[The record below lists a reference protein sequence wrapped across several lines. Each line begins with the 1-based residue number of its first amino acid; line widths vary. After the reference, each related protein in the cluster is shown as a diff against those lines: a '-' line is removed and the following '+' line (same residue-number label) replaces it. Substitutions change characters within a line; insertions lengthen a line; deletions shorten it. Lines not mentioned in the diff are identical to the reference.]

1 MRITNTMMT
10 NNILMNINRNRE
22 TLSNYETQ
30 LSTGKKIQR
39 PSDDPIVAVRAL
51 KFRTNVNEIEQ
62 YIGNAEDGIS
72 WSSVTEQAVAN
83 VTDIAERIRELS
95 VQASSDVMNY
105 ENRKNTV
112 TEVNELMEQFL
123 AEMNTSYAG
132 RHVFGGYKTNVP
144 LTFTEDSTA
153 HYQLTE
159 HFSAD
164 DIDTVQRI
172 SNDEIIDVTRIRL
185 GYDHVI
191 NPDSTNLV
199 AAGFNPI
206 TVMNSTDAGAFEPAA
221 GDVYFL
227 EDTGELI
234 FNEADIASIPDPL
247 DFTYEKNEFK
257 KMDLVPDQY
266 FDGTNLDTGSTFVL
280 NEEKMMYQISYSQT
294 IQVNTM
300 GYDVVGVDLQRDIE
314 ELVNFA
320 GNIEND
326 ESLDSALKE
335 DVLGEMFSKLIGQM
349 DDHMDKISETRSQ
362 IGGRISRLELT
373 INRLE
378 EDDLNFT
385 DLLSNNEDVD
395 FAEVYTKMAS
405 METVYNASL
414 SASSKIIQP
423 TLLDFIR

>member
-1 MRITNTMMT
+1 
-10 NNILMNINRNRE
+10 
-22 TLSNYETQ
+22 
-30 LSTGKKIQR
+30 
-39 PSDDPIVAVRAL
+39 
-51 KFRTNVNEIEQ
+51 
-62 YIGNAEDGIS
+62 
-72 WSSVTEQAVAN
+72 
-83 VTDIAERIRELS
+83 
-95 VQASSDVMNY
+95 
-105 ENRKNTV
+105 
-112 TEVNELMEQFL
+112 
-123 AEMNTSYAG
+123 
-132 RHVFGGYKTNVP
+132 
-144 LTFTEDSTA
+144 
-153 HYQLTE
+153 
-159 HFSAD
+159 
-164 DIDTVQRI
+164 
-172 SNDEIIDVTRIRL
+172 
-185 GYDHVI
+185 
-191 NPDSTNLV
+191 
-199 AAGFNPI
+199 
-206 TVMNSTDAGAFEPAA
+206 
-221 GDVYFL
+221 
-227 EDTGELI
+227 
-234 FNEADIASIPDPL
+234 
-247 DFTYEKNEFK
+247 
-257 KMDLVPDQY
+257 MDLVPDQY
-266 FDGTNLDTGSTFVL
+266 FDGTNLDTSSTFVL